1 MNRQQVLA
9 AITAPGQPLE
19 MVEMDVYG
27 SSCRGYKN
35 APASLRDLFEQN
47 LTDETFIV
55 FDQERYTFRDIWAH
69 SSAIGQGLVSDYGI
83 QKGDC
88 VAICMR
94 NFPEWI
100 MAFQA
105 ITSIGAIAVGM
116 NSLWQA
122 EEIDYSL

>member
-69 SSAIGQGLVSDYGI
+69 SSAIG
-83 QKGDC
+83 
-88 VAICMR
+88 
-94 NFPEWI
+94 
-100 MAFQA
+100 
-105 ITSIGAIAVGM
+105 
-116 NSLWQA
+116 
-122 EEIDYSL
+122 